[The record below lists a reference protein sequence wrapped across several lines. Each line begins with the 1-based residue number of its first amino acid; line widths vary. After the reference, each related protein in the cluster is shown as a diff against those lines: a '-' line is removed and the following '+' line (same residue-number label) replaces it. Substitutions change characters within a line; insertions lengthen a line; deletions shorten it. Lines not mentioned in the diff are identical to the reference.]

1 MRQERCSTRA
11 AAPVYR
17 RLLAA
22 NGAMLGGDPQ
32 RRPLLGD
39 VELVLEAI
47 SQQQQEAAH
56 TQESQQLSESI
67 CSSQQ
72 QQTSG
77 YGYTPCR
84 PIVPTKD
91 KYEMAV
97 PVSELSVSTE

>member
-1 MRQERCSTRA
+1 MEQCWAS
-11 AAPVYR
+11 
-17 RLLAA
+17 
-22 NGAMLGGDPQ
+22 DPQ

-47 SQQQQEAAH
+47 SQQQQEAGH
-56 TQESQQLSESI
+56 TQETQQLSESL

-72 QQTSG
+72 QHTSG

-91 KYEMAV
+91 KYELAV

>member
-1 MRQERCSTRA
+1 MEHCWAS
-11 AAPVYR
+11 
-17 RLLAA
+17 
-22 NGAMLGGDPQ
+22 DPQ

-47 SQQQQEAAH
+47 SERQQREASVAE
-56 TQESQQLSESI
+56 ESQQLSDSL
-67 CSSQQ
+67 CASQQQ

-91 KYEMAV
+91 KYELAV